1 MQTDGKRIKNS
12 FVTVLMKAFSFRET
26 TLLLMIILM
35 FIIIPFFNPVFATS
49 KNVSTTLLSIATKG
63 ILGIGVT
70 LILISGVIDLSV
82 GAIIAVVCSV
92 FGRVYLFTGSLL
104 AGTLAGLAAALLG
117 GLINGVLV
125 TRCGLS
131 AFIATLATNGIGR
144 GLNMVLTK
152 GTPIKL
158 TALPPEY
165 RVLGSGTLFGLHYVI
180 ILFLVLT
187 FIGHFLLKRSKILR
201 QNVYT
206 GSNIKAAAF
215 SGVKTKKVL
224 LLTFLFS
231 GFLAWIGAQM
241 SVARFL
247 TASPTFGM
255 GWETE
260 LIAAA
265 VIGGATL
272 NGGEGSIIG
281 TALGLILLGF
291 VSSAIVLLGISVYW
305 QNLISS
311 MILLLAVLLDAF
323 IEARKRKKLEKR

>member
-1 MQTDGKRIKNS
+1 MSGANNQFLVNLKK
-12 FVTVLMKAFSFRET
+12 LFSFRET
-26 TLLLMIILM
+26 TLVLMIVLM
-35 FIIIPFFNPVFATS
+35 FIIIPVVNPIFATGQ
-49 KNVSTTLLSIATKG
+49 NIITTLLSVSTKG
-63 ILGIGVT
+63 IVGIGVT

-82 GAIIAVVCSV
+82 GAMVAVTCSV
-92 FGRVYLFTGSLL
+92 FGRVYLSTGSLFL
-104 AGTLAGLAAALLG
+104 GALAGLITALLG
-117 GLINGVLV
+117 GLINGTLV
-125 TRCGLS
+125 TRFGLS

-158 TALPPEY
+158 TALPPGY
-165 RVLGSGTLFGLHYVI
+165 RVLGSGSLFRVPYVI
-180 ILFLVLT
+180 FFFIILSL
-187 FIGHFLLKRSKILR
+187 IGHFFLKRSKILR

-231 GFLAWIGAQM
+231 GFVAWIAAQM

-247 TASPTFGM
+247 TASPTFGS

-272 NGGEGSIIG
+272 TGGEGSIIG

-305 QNLISS
+305 QNLISN

-323 IEARKRKKLEKR
+323 VESRKRRSMEKRS

>member
-1 MQTDGKRIKNS
+1 VPYVI
-12 FVTVLMKAFSFRET
+12 FFF
-26 TLLLMIILM
+26 IIL
-35 FIIIPFFNPVFATS
+35 
-49 KNVSTTLLSIATKG
+49 
-63 ILGIGVT
+63 
-70 LILISGVIDLSV
+70 
-82 GAIIAVVCSV
+82 
-92 FGRVYLFTGSLL
+92 SL
-104 AGTLAGLAAALLG
+104 
-117 GLINGVLV
+117 
-125 TRCGLS
+125 
-131 AFIATLATNGIGR
+131 
-144 GLNMVLTK
+144 
-152 GTPIKL
+152 
-158 TALPPEY
+158 
-165 RVLGSGTLFGLHYVI
+165 
-180 ILFLVLT
+180 
-187 FIGHFLLKRSKILR
+187 IGHFFLKRSKILR

-231 GFLAWIGAQM
+231 GFVAWIAAQM

-247 TASPTFGM
+247 TASPTFGS

-272 NGGEGSIIG
+272 TGGEGSIIG

-305 QNLISS
+305 QNLISN

-323 IEARKRKKLEKR
+323 VESRKRRSMERRS